1 MEDQSPKYRR
11 RGRVA
16 AFITGVVVVVLM
28 FINLATTQADE
39 GGGQSILIQFG
50 DPDAGMNDAYDPY
63 SDAPDDVQESQEAPD
78 AQVSDADVT
87 DDVLTDDNSDAP
99 AIKKKEDP
107 KKETSDNKKE
117 VEKPADKPKTPKFSG
132 STFNPNKSGG
142 GRSDGNKPGQGGDP
156 DGSGDNPTGGLV
168 PGTGGDIGGGLSG
181 RGVAR
186 RDRPNNSTNQFGTV
200 VITVCVNQDGRV
212 ISAEYTQKGSTTS
225 VGSLIDLAIASARKF
240 QFAQNANAP
249 DKQCGTITYRFL
261 PKSNG

>member
-16 AFITGVVVVVLM
+16 ALITGVVVVVLM
-28 FINLATTQADE
+28 FINFANSKADE

-156 DGSGDNPTGGLV
+156 DGSGDNPTGGLE
-168 PGTGGDIGGGLSG
+168 PGAEGDIGGNLRKLGSPTFRPTITDDPRAEG
-181 RGVAR
+181 KIVVNVIVNSKGVV
-186 RDRPNNSTNQFGTV
+186 T
-200 VITVCVNQDGRV
+200 
-212 ISAEYTQKGSTTS
+212 
-225 VGSLIDLAIASARKF
+225 SARATQRGSENYVTELIRIAEREAKKF
-240 QFAQNANAP
+240 RFRASNEP
-249 DKQCGTITYRFL
+249 ETRGTITFEFKY
-261 PKSNG
+261 KGK